1 MGQGPLP
8 HLAGT
13 DPLAARPILVHG
25 IESLVRLHKHG
36 HRLMQ
41 PRKIILAYNADAG
54 LFNAAKDWASKLLWP
69 DSNPC
74 TLCRITYDV
83 RGMLHPWKKYLESL
97 GCPVLFLHRPEF
109 GQHYAHLDLPLPV
122 ILADF
127 GRGPEVLLTTGEITS
142 AATLEGLITATQE
155 KLEVLSRNGAA
166 AVSAETV

>member
-1 MGQGPLP
+1 
-8 HLAGT
+8 
-13 DPLAARPILVHG
+13 
-25 IESLVRLHKHG
+25 
-36 HRLMQ
+36 MQ

-127 GRGPEVLLTTGEITS
+127 GRGPEVLLTAGEIAS
-142 AATLEGLITATQE
+142 AATVEGLIAATQE
-155 KLEVLSRNGAA
+155 KLEVSSRNGAA